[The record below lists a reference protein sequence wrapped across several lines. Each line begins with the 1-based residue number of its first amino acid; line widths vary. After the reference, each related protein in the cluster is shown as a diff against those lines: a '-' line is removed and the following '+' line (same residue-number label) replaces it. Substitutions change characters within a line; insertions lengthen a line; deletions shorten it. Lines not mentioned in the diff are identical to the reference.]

1 MEDALQ
7 ACNTLITLFRDRVND
22 SPSIDT
28 LRQML
33 KRVKDFYDEVADD
46 GERAAGDADGEPP
59 TAACRRR
66 VSTAV
71 IGGGG
76 KGIGALGSR
85 ADAIKILEQV
95 AVFVRRTE
103 PSSPAPMFIDRA
115 VKMLQADFATIVRE
129 LMPDSR
135 ERIELLGGVPL
146 DDTADS

>member
-1 MEDALQ
+1 M
-7 ACNTLITLFRDRVND
+7 
-22 SPSIDT
+22 
-28 LRQML
+28 
-33 KRVKDFYDEVADD
+33 
-46 GERAAGDADGEPP
+46 
-59 TAACRRR
+59 
-66 VSTAV
+66 
-71 IGGGG
+71 
-76 KGIGALGSR
+76 GALGSR

-146 DDTADS
+146 DDAADS